1 VKRGIAV
8 APNRSA
14 HVLLL
19 ARILVGLL
27 VGLLMV
33 CAGCVAG
40 CATQTTL
47 SDDQAFTT
55 AYEEHQS
62 GIQVFGS
69 GTVVRILADDDQ
81 GSRHQ
86 RFIVALASGQTLL
99 ISHSIDVAPRVPGL
113 EEGDRVEFSGVYEWN
128 SEGGLVH
135 WTHHDPGGLHRP
147 GWIKHQGSVYD

>member
-1 VKRGIAV
+1 MKKGIGV
-8 APNRSA
+8 APNRST

-19 ARILVGLL
+19 VGVLAGVL

-33 CAGCVAG
+33 WVTG

-47 SDDQAFTT
+47 SGDQAFAT

-62 GIQVFGS
+62 GIQVSGT

-99 ISHSIDVAPRVPGL
+99 ISHNIDVAPRVPGL
-113 EEGDRVEFSGVYEWN
+113 EEGDRLEFSGVYEWN

-135 WTHHDPGGLHRP
+135 WTHHDPDGLHRP
-147 GWIKHQGSVYD
+147 GWIKHQGTVYD